1 MEKTELIRKIKEL
14 SEQYRDYTAQNL
26 SRLVKIKSLSGEE
39 KQVQQEV
46 MRQMQEAGFD
56 EVKMDELG
64 NVLGRIG
71 SGPLILAIDGHV
83 DTVDVGNRDN
93 WTFDPFS
100 GEIDNQFV

>member
-1 MEKTELIRKIKEL
+1 MDKLLLIRKIKEL
-14 SEQYRDYTAQNL
+14 SEQYRDYTAENL
-26 SRLVKIKSLSGEE
+26 SRLIKIKSLSGEE

-71 SGPLILAIDGHV
+71 
-83 DTVDVGNRDN
+83 
-93 WTFDPFS
+93 
-100 GEIDNQFV
+100 